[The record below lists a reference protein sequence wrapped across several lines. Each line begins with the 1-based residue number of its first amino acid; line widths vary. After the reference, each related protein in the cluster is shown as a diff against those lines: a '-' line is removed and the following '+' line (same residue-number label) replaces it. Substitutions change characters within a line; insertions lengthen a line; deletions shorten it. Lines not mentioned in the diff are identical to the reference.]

1 MTRTL
6 EQHVQALES
15 GELERLR
22 GLAQRRLER
31 LREAQAMVRELQA
44 QMKAATAELADLQ
57 WAERRAIEERD
68 VALAERD
75 EANAKL
81 AAVKFAPGE
90 DMFTYGDMAAIQA
103 LYKIGQQGRT
113 LHAELA
119 SNGAWRAS
127 AYTNDRCCGGEGATV
142 AEAVASIGRKL
153 Q

>member
-1 MTRTL
+1 MTSTL
-6 EQHVQALES
+6 EQRVAALES

-57 WAERRAIEERD
+57 WAEWRAIEERD

-81 AAVKFAPGE
+81 AKLATLPPKEASALAVLRELDANRCSVSAWPVFHVP
-90 DMFTYGDMAAIQA
+90 TGDV
-103 LYKIGQQGRT
+103 
-113 LHAELA
+113 E
-119 SNGAWRAS
+119 WRAQS
-127 AYTNDRCCGGEGATV
+127 GDLIATAASFHAALAAL
-142 AEAVASIGRKL
+142 AEKL